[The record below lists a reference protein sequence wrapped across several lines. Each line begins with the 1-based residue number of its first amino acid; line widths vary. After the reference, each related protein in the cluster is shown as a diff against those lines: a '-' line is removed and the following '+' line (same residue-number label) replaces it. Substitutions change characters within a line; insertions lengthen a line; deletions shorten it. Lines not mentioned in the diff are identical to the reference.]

1 MHSKKQLATLIIS
14 VVTLIAMMVVMNQS
28 LSENPS
34 PVLAGAEFLVS

>member
-14 VVTLIAMMVVMNQS
+14 LVILIAMMVFMNKS
-28 LSENPS
+28 LPKDPN